1 MEEQNAINNVGE
13 NQAQSVNDNLDQTAM
28 QPSQVVAAASDMPQ
42 VKYAGFWI
50 RWVAVF
56 IDGIVVTVVAIPIMI
71 AFYFLSGGT
80 FSGKDADMPVGFNFL
95 GYIISWSYYIFM
107 TDKYQA
113 TFGKKAMGII
123 VVAEDLS
130 KLPLGKIILRETIG
144 KIVSGIILG
153 IGYLMAA
160 FTNRKRALHDIISG
174 TVVIYKEPEAKTHN
188 GVIVGVM
195 VACILFALVII
206 GILAS
211 IVLVSLSSAR
221 DKAMEKANNQ
231 SAYPAMENVK
241 EL

>member
-13 NQAQSVNDNLDQTAM
+13 NQAQSVNDNLNQTAM
-28 QPSQVVAAASDMPQ
+28 QPSQVAAAAPDMPQ

-56 IDGIVVTVVAIPIMI
+56 IDGIVVSVIAIPIMI
-71 AFYFLSGGT
+71 VFYFLSGGT
-80 FSGKDADMPVGFNFL
+80 FSGKDSDMPVGFNFL

-113 TFGKKAMGII
+113 TLGKKVMGII
-123 VVAEDLS
+123 VVAEDLN

-144 KIVSGIILG
+144 KIVSGIIFG

-160 FTNRKRALHDIISG
+160 FTNKKRALHDIISG
-174 TVVIYKEPEAKTHN
+174 TVVIYKEPETKTHRGVII
-188 GVIVGVM
+188 GVIVV
-195 VACILFALVII
+195 CILFVVVII

-211 IVLVSLSSAR
+211 IVLVSLSGPK
-221 DKAMEKANNQ
+221 DKYLEEDYNRP
-231 SAYPAMENVK
+231 AYPAMENVK